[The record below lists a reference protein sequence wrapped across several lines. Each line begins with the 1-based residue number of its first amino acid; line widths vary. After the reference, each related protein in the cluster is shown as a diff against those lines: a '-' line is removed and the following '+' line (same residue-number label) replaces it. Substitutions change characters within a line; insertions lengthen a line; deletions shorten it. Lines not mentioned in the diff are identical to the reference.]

1 MIMKNFLLKL
11 FSIIFVFSL
20 WNSCNNDIDFEINDT
35 LLTFSKDT
43 VYLDTVFTNIGSSTY
58 NLKVYNNSSK
68 NILIPEIKL
77 SNGEDS
83 FYRLNVDG
91 IYNQDNEQDGRFENI
106 ELLANDS
113 LYIFIETTIDINEI
127 NTEQT
132 SFLYEDKIEFLNSNN
147 TQEVNLISLVKD
159 AIFIYPDRYEQN
171 QQFIYE
177 TLDIDFDGDGIN
189 EQTNIRGRYLNE
201 DELIFTNEKPYV
213 IYGYAAVNNNQEL
226 LIEKG
231 SRIHFHEN
239 SGLIITNG
247 ASIKANGEFS
257 QNQEEQ
263 ENQIVFEGDRLEPY
277 FENIPGQ
284 WGTIWLLDGS
294 INNEFSFCTIK
305 NASVGIYTTGGAN
318 FDDYKLDLHNV
329 QIYNSSNFGILSLS
343 SSVNAE
349 NLVINKSGQSS
360 FAGTYG
366 GKYKLNHCTISNYWN
381 SGIRQFPSL
390 LFNNFYIDSEENEF
404 VNDLFEVDIS
414 NSIIYGNQNIE
425 FLIEKLGDSD
435 LNYKLTNTLLKFND
449 INNYF
454 ENDPIYEFSNDLIY
468 ENIFKN
474 LSPGFINAQEND
486 LRINQNSEIIG
497 LGLQEYAIQTPLDIL
512 NNNRTINPDLGAYQH
527 IIIQD

>member
-1 MIMKNFLLKL
+1 M
-11 FSIIFVFSL
+11 
-20 WNSCNNDIDFEINDT
+20 
-35 LLTFSKDT
+35 
-43 VYLDTVFTNIGSSTY
+43 
-58 NLKVYNNSSK
+58 
-68 NILIPEIKL
+68 
-77 SNGEDS
+77 
-83 FYRLNVDG
+83 
-91 IYNQDNEQDGRFENI
+91 
-106 ELLANDS
+106 
-113 LYIFIETTIDINEI
+113 
-127 NTEQT
+127 
-132 SFLYEDKIEFLNSNN
+132 
-147 TQEVNLISLVKD
+147 
-159 AIFIYPDRYEQN
+159 
-171 QQFIYE
+171 
-177 TLDIDFDGDGIN
+177 
-189 EQTNIRGRYLNE
+189 
-201 DELIFTNEKPYV
+201 
-213 IYGYAAVNNNQEL
+213 
-226 LIEKG
+226 
-231 SRIHFHEN
+231 
-239 SGLIITNG
+239 
-247 ASIKANGEFS
+247 
-257 QNQEEQ
+257 
-263 ENQIVFEGDRLEPY
+263 
-277 FENIPGQ
+277 
-284 WGTIWLLDGS
+284 
-294 INNEFSFCTIK
+294 
-305 NASVGIYTTGGAN
+305 GIYTTGGAN

-390 LFNNFYIDSEENEF
+390 LLNNFYIDSEENEF